1 MGGRLVARKRAEQDR
16 LREKRNFSH
25 WVTQATDKVVLKPIK
40 PKTENSYNRML
51 DEWDTFSARRRRTT
65 PFDLKT
71 LKQFLKWYCDGRKG
85 RIPDDGEDDGDEA
98 TGTEP
103 RMTQDSVYT
112 CWKSFMS
119 AWQRRETTSFPKHVQ
134 TTIETLIYGGDN
146 NWLNL
151 RTVQR
156 PARNF
161 TLIDFRVCVGQLWGN
176 DWHDFHCELYRVLL
190 QLMKLL
196 HVNTSARTA
205 EYVMNLRYRDTA
217 IYQVWFE
224 DKSQPQI
231 VIDLC
236 RNHTKGLANLPRK
249 QPEHLLYELVDQ
261 PFYYNTVAFFVSP
274 ILALGGLRDFETW
287 QDICAIQKPGGRESV
302 PLHYK
307 EDFLN
312 RPVFPRYA
320 SPWEPA
326 TSMVNALGHLGERA
340 GFRDRPTPG
349 AIRREGLLKVDMHGY
364 SINERMRH
372 ADHINPNT
380 YGGYY
385 QSGISTVD
393 GQATFFGLE
402 KQGTKLHEMFRGF
415 SIHRIHNYNPKLPQN
430 LHAKLDRHVS
440 ETMKDPAFREESS
453 GPGLGQK
460 HYDKKRQHKANLLQ
474 RQRLSFFDDW
484 TSPYPKLP
492 YESDFQ
498 QTRKLMPERD
508 QLASTLFMSG
518 SLRDINGCRVIQD
531 LVALCSSQNSDTFC
545 HNLNGSRTE
554 CLTCG
559 LARPSSNHNWWY
571 HLYSCRKKQSAG
583 DGRFSEFCFLCFLWL
598 EDTESW
604 HNHAYHHLERVA
616 TLPLRCNLTIFRGN
630 IIRPA
635 LCPNCLGNDIL
646 PPTERMR
653 QFLNVTE
660 WKAHVQR
667 CYPRQGAPFECRH
680 PRCREVSAFD
690 QNRLFVEH
698 RADLHQ
704 TPSPENDEAGRL
716 EYADKPPYQAKLST
730 ATDGGHPIRRLEGR
744 CGGDGFVIYSSMSM
758 KEKIE
763 NRRTEKPRNPS
774 EIPERTVVV
783 SSASSQLHCSQSGAT
798 EVSNT
803 DQASPAL
810 IDRTEKGAN
819 DNVQPLAYSKAW
831 INDVQAPGSDEDR
844 DSVDSTPG
852 RSVARLFR
860 QDISLVEAKSID
872 VRGGKRLFLAADA
885 DQQGTRK
892 KRKCNITIE
901 IPPRPTDWWVWEKLV
916 SPTENRGS
924 MTSLSR
930 RDPTRKATPRK
941 TEGANQNG
949 RPERLKRPRGRPQ
962 GSRNKNRRSN

>member
-16 LREKRNFSH
+16 LRQKRNFSH
-25 WVTQATDKVVLKPIK
+25 WVTQATDEVVLKPIK
-40 PKTENSYNRML
+40 PKTENGYNRML
-51 DEWDTFSARRRRTT
+51 DAWDTFSARRRRTS
-65 PFDLKT
+65 PFSLKT

-85 RIPDDGEDDGDEA
+85 RIPDDGEDDGDDAAE
-98 TGTEP
+98 TEP

-119 AWQRRETTSFPKHVQ
+119 AWQRRETASFPKHIQ

-151 RTVQR
+151 RTVRR

-161 TLIDFRVCVGQLWGN
+161 TLIDFKVCVGQLWGN

-196 HVNTSARTA
+196 HANTSARTA

-274 ILALGGLRDFETW
+274 ILALAGLRDFETW
-287 QDICAIQKPGGRESV
+287 QDICAIQRPSGRESV

-307 EDFLN
+307 EDLLN

-326 TSMVNALGHLGERA
+326 TSMVNALGQLGERA

-415 SIHRIHNYNPKLPQN
+415 SIHRIHNYNPKLPQS

-440 ETMKDPAFREESS
+440 EAMKDLAFHEDSS
-453 GPGLGQK
+453 VPRLGQK
-460 HYDKKRQHKANLLQ
+460 LYEKKRQHKESLLQ

-484 TSPYPKLP
+484 TSSYPQLP
-492 YESDFQ
+492 YDSDFQ
-498 QTRKLMPERD
+498 QTRKFMPERD
-508 QLASTLFMSG
+508 RLASTLFISG
-518 SLRDINGCRVIQD
+518 SLRDTNGCDVIQD

-545 HNLNGSRTE
+545 YTLNKSRTK

-559 LARPSSNHNWWY
+559 LARTSNNHNWWY
-571 HLYSCRKKQSAG
+571 HLYSCRKKQSAV
-583 DGRFSEFCFLCFLWL
+583 DGRFSEFCFLCFQWL
-598 EDTESW
+598 DDTESW
-604 HNHAYHHLERVA
+604 HNHASHHLEHVA
-616 TLPLRCNLTIFRGN
+616 TLPLRCNLTVFRGN
-630 IIRPA
+630 VIRPA
-635 LCPNCLGNDIL
+635 LCPNCLGNDNL
-646 PPTERMR
+646 PPIERMH

-667 CYPRQGAPFECRH
+667 CYPRQVAPFECRH

-690 QNRLFVEH
+690 QDSSFVEH
-698 RADLHQ
+698 RADHHQ
-704 TPSPENDEAGRL
+704 TPSPGNDEANRL
-716 EYADKPPYQAKLST
+716 ESADKPPYQAKLSR
-730 ATDGGHPIRRLEGR
+730 AIDGGHPVRRLAGR
-744 CGGDGFVIYSSMSM
+744 HGSDGFVIYSSMSI

-763 NRRTEKPRNPS
+763 NRRTGKPRTSS
-774 EIPERTVVV
+774 EVPERSAVVP
-783 SSASSQLHCSQSGAT
+783 SASSQGHCPHSGAV
-798 EVSNT
+798 EVSDT
-803 DQASPAL
+803 DQASPAFL
-810 IDRTEKGAN
+810 DGIEKGEL
-819 DNVQPLAYSKAW
+819 DSVQPSPYFKASV
-831 INDVQAPGSDEDR
+831 NDVQVLGCDEEGG
-844 DSVDSTPG
+844 SVDSAPG
-852 RSVARLFR
+852 RSVARLLGH
-860 QDISLVEAKSID
+860 DISLLEAKSQD
-872 VRGGKRLFLAADA
+872 VRQGKRLFLAADT
-885 DQQGTRK
+885 DQQSTRK

-901 IPPRPTDWWVWEKLV
+901 IPPRPIDWWVWEKLV
-916 SPTENRGS
+916 SPTANRGS
-924 MTSLSR
+924 KTSSR
-930 RDPTRKATPRK
+930 SRDPPKKRPR
-941 TEGANQNG
+941 G
-949 RPERLKRPRGRPQ
+949 RPKTLKRPRGRPQ
-962 GSRNKNRRSN
+962 GSRGTSRRPN